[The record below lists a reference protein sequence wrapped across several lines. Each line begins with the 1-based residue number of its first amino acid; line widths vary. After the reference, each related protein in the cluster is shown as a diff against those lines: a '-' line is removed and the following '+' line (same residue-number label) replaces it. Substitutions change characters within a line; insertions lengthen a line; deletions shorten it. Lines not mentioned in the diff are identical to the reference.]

1 MPMEALSPP
10 IDVLG
15 DEAPPTT
22 RPALSEFG
30 NGRLSPL
37 ISRERLSARVAEIGA
52 QITRDYA
59 GRRLVL
65 LCVMKGSFMFA
76 ADLAR
81 AIDLPLRVD
90 FLGVQ
95 SYLGGTRSTGVVQIT
110 QDLTQPIEGDDVLI
124 VEDIVDSGLTVGY
137 IMELLGTRRPNS
149 LRLCALLHKPARQRQ
164 AIEIHYLGFTI
175 EDVFVVGYGLDHAQ
189 RYRNLPEV
197 AVLDPAE

>member
-10 IDVLG
+10 IDVIG

-22 RPALSEFG
+22 RPESSEFR
-30 NGRLSPL
+30 NIRLSPL
-37 ISRERLSARVAEIGA
+37 ISRERIAARVAELGA
-52 QITRDYA
+52 QITKEYA

-76 ADLAR
+76 ADLSR
-81 AIDLPLRVD
+81 AIDLPLRIE

-110 QDLTQPIEGDDVLI
+110 QDLTQPIEGEDVLL
-124 VEDIVDSGLTVGY
+124 VEDIVDSGLTVKY
-137 IMELLGTRRPNS
+137 IMELLAPRRPNS
-149 LRLCALLHKPARQRQ
+149 LRLCALLHKPSGRQQ
-164 AIEIHYLGFTI
+164 AVAIDFLGFTV
-175 EDVFVVGYGLDHAQ
+175 EDVFVVGYGLDHGQ
-189 RYRNLPEV
+189 RYRNLPEI